1 MLNIK
6 NKNHTH
12 TIIVVLIHTY
22 RDYDE
27 PAVKFCTRLVRFAP
41 RSSTVVVDDPSPT
54 LVYNM

>member
-12 TIIVVLIHTY
+12 TIIVVLIHIY

-27 PAVKFCTRLVRFAP
+27 PAVKVWSDLHHARLQ
-41 RSSTVVVDDPSPT
+41 
-54 LVYNM
+54 L

>member
-12 TIIVVLIHTY
+12 TIIVLIHTY

-27 PAVKFCTRLVRFAP
+27 TSCEV
-41 RSSTVVVDDPSPT
+41 S
-54 LVYNM
+54 Y